1 MIPLAALIEVGLGI
15 YLPVIRRHPDSYLH
29 RDGGRSMKRKFN
41 LLIGGAVVA
50 LMSACTVGEGSPR
63 GTGEYGEAG
72 MAPMFEVD
80 PLWPQP
86 LPNHWLVGPMIGV
99 TVDSRDHIWIVHR
112 NTENQFVLNTEI
124 GIVSGVAECCQPGPP
139 VMEFDQEG
147 NLISSFGGPSPTG
160 EYDWPTSNHG
170 LAIDNMGNLWIG
182 GNGGTDKHILQFA
195 TDGTF
200 LKQIGDPNARDGR
213 NSLDMANFGQVAKI
227 SNHAA
232 TNELFVADGYQNKRV
247 VVLDA
252 TTGEF
257 KRFWGAYGNVPD
269 DEEYGTMDRWIAGGT
284 PPPQFQGPVHCA
296 EPSTDGL
303 VYVCDRGADR
313 VQVFQLDGTFVEE
326 VQISPNTRSQGSTWD
341 IAFSPDEAQTYIYL
355 ADGQN
360 MKVYIILRET
370 MEVLTSFGDGGRQPG
385 LFFAVHSIA
394 TDSDGNIYT
403 TETYEGSRL
412 QKFVYL
418 GIGPIPNANQGAL
431 WPGETHTYGG
441 M

>member
-1 MIPLAALIEVGLGI
+1 
-15 YLPVIRRHPDSYLH
+15 
-29 RDGGRSMKRKFN
+29 MKRTLNF
-41 LLIGGAVVA
+41 LVGVAVVA
-50 LMSACTVGEGSPR
+50 SMGACTS
-63 GTGEYGEAG
+63 GEAAFG
-72 MAPMFEVD
+72 AGGQAPMFEVD

-86 LPNHWLVGPMIGV
+86 LPNHWLVGPMIGIA
-99 TVDSRDHIWIVHR
+99 VDARDHIWVVHR
-112 NTENQFVLNTEI
+112 NTLNQFVLNTEI
-124 GIVSGVAECCQPGPP
+124 GIISEVSECCQPGPP
-139 VMEFDQEG
+139 VLEFDQEG
-147 NLISSFGGPSPTG
+147 NLISSFGGPSETG
-160 EYDWPTSNHG
+160 EYDWPESNHG
-170 LAIDNMGNLWIG
+170 LAIDNMGNIWIG
-182 GNGGTDKHILQFA
+182 GNGGNDKHVLQFA

-200 LKQIGDPNARDGR
+200 LKQIGDPDAREGR
-213 NSLDMANFGQVAKI
+213 NSLDEMNFGQVAKL
-227 SNHAA
+227 SNHPA
-232 TNELFVADGYQNKRV
+232 TNELFVADGYGNKRV
-247 VVLDA
+247 AVLDA
-252 TTGEF
+252 TTGAL
-257 KRFWGAYGNVPD
+257 KRFWGAYGEVPD
-269 DEEYGTMDRWIAGGT
+269 DEEYATMTRWSARDGTA

-313 VQVFQLDGTFVEE
+313 VQVFQLDGTFVQE
-326 VQISPNTRSQGSTWD
+326 VLIAPNTRSQGSTWD
-341 IAFSPDEAQTYIYL
+341 IAFSPDEAQTYLYL

-385 LFFAVHSIA
+385 LFFAVHSID

-418 GIGPIPNANQGAL
+418 GIGPIPSANQGAL

>member
-1 MIPLAALIEVGLGI
+1 
-15 YLPVIRRHPDSYLH
+15 
-29 RDGGRSMKRKFN
+29 MKRTLNF
-41 LLIGGAVVA
+41 LVGVAVVA
-50 LMSACTVGEGSPR
+50 SMGACTS
-63 GTGEYGEAG
+63 GEAAFG
-72 MAPMFEVD
+72 AGGQAPMFEVD

-99 TVDSRDHIWIVHR
+99 AVDARDHIWVVHR
-112 NTENQFVLNTEI
+112 NTLNQFVLNTEI
-124 GIVSGVAECCQPGPP
+124 GIISEVSECCQPGPP
-139 VMEFDQEG
+139 VLEFDQEG
-147 NLISSFGGPSPTG
+147 NLISSFGGPSETG
-160 EYDWPTSNHG
+160 EYDWPESNHG
-170 LAIDNMGNLWIG
+170 LAIDNMGNIWIG
-182 GNGGTDKHILQFA
+182 GNGGNDKHVLQFA

-200 LKQIGDPNARDGR
+200 LKQIGDPDAREGR
-213 NSLDMANFGQVAKI
+213 NSLDEMNFGQVAKL

-232 TNELFVADGYQNKRV
+232 TNELFVADGYSNRRV
-247 VVLDA
+247 AVLDA
-252 TTGEF
+252 TTGAL
-257 KRFWGAYGNVPD
+257 KRFWGAYGEVPD
-269 DEEYGTMDRWIAGGT
+269 DEEYATMTRWSARDGTP

-313 VQVFQLDGTFVEE
+313 VQVFQLDGTFVQE
-326 VQISPNTRSQGSTWD
+326 VHIAPNTRSQGSTWD
-341 IAFSPDEAQTYIYL
+341 IAFSPDEAQTYLYL

-370 MEVLTSFGDGGRQPG
+370 MEILTSFGDGGRQPG
-385 LFFAVHSIA
+385 LFFAVHSID

-418 GIGPIPNANQGAL
+418 GIGPIPSANQGAL

>member
-1 MIPLAALIEVGLGI
+1 
-15 YLPVIRRHPDSYLH
+15 
-29 RDGGRSMKRKFN
+29 MKRTLNF
-41 LLIGGAVVA
+41 LVGVAVVA
-50 LMSACTVGEGSPR
+50 SMGACTS
-63 GTGEYGEAG
+63 GEAAFG
-72 MAPMFEVD
+72 AGGQAPMFEVD

-99 TVDSRDHIWIVHR
+99 AVDARDHIWVVHR
-112 NTENQFVLNTEI
+112 NTLNQFVLNTEI
-124 GIVSGVAECCQPGPP
+124 GIISEVSECCQPGPP
-139 VMEFDQEG
+139 VLEFDQEG
-147 NLISSFGGPSPTG
+147 NLISSFGGPSETG
-160 EYDWPTSNHG
+160 EYDWPESNHG
-170 LAIDNMGNLWIG
+170 LAIDNMGNIWIG
-182 GNGGTDKHILQFA
+182 GNGGNDKHVLQFA

-200 LKQIGDPNARDGR
+200 LKQIGDPDAREGR
-213 NSLDMANFGQVAKI
+213 NSLDEMNFGQVAKL
-227 SNHAA
+227 SNHPA
-232 TNELFVADGYQNKRV
+232 TNELFVADGYGNRRV
-247 VVLDA
+247 AVLDA
-252 TTGEF
+252 TTGAL
-257 KRFWGAYGNVPD
+257 KRFWGAYGEVPD
-269 DEEYGTMDRWIAGGT
+269 DEEYATMTRWSARDGTA

-313 VQVFQLDGTFVEE
+313 VQVFQLDGTFVQE
-326 VQISPNTRSQGSTWD
+326 VHIAPNTRSQGSTWD
-341 IAFSPDEAQTYIYL
+341 IAFSPDEAQTYLYL

-370 MEVLTSFGDGGRQPG
+370 MEILTSFGDGGRQPG
-385 LFFAVHSIA
+385 LFFAVHSID

-418 GIGPIPNANQGAL
+418 GIGPIPSANQGAL

>member
-1 MIPLAALIEVGLGI
+1 
-15 YLPVIRRHPDSYLH
+15 
-29 RDGGRSMKRKFN
+29 MKRKFI
-41 LLIGGAVVA
+41 LLVGITAVV
-50 LMSACTVGEGSPR
+50 LVGACMAGDGAPGLS
-63 GTGEYGEAG
+63 GDYGEAG
-72 MAPMFEVD
+72 MAPRFEVD
-80 PLWPQP
+80 PLFPQP
-86 LPNHWLVGPMIGV
+86 LPNHWLQGPMIGV

-112 NTENQFVLNTEI
+112 NTEDQFMNQELGLVR
-124 GIVSGVAECCQPGPP
+124 GVSECCQPGPP

-147 NLISSFGGPSPTG
+147 NLISAFGGPSATG

-170 LAIDNMGNLWIG
+170 LAIDNMGNIWIG
-182 GNGGTDKHILQFA
+182 GNGGTDKHVLQFA
-195 TDGTF
+195 IDGTF
-200 LKQIGDPNARDGR
+200 LKQIGDPNARNGR
-213 NSLDMANFGQVAKI
+213 DSNDMANFGQVAKL

-232 TNELFVADGYQNKRV
+232 TNELFVADGYQNRRV

-257 KRFWGAYGNVPD
+257 KRYWGAYGNVPD
-269 DEEYGTMDRWIAGGT
+269 DEEYSSMTRWSAGGT

-296 EPSTDGL
+296 EPSLDGL

-313 VQVFQLDGTFVEE
+313 VQVFTLEGDFVQE
-326 VQISPNTRSQGSTWD
+326 VQFAPNTRSQGSTWD
-341 IAFSPDEAQTYIYL
+341 IAFSPDAAQTYLYL

-385 LFFAVHSIA
+385 LFFAVHSID

-418 GIGPIPNANQGAL
+418 GIGEIPSAEQGAL
-431 WPGETHTYGG
+431 WPGESHTYGG
-441 M
+441 DYDGM

>member
-1 MIPLAALIEVGLGI
+1 
-15 YLPVIRRHPDSYLH
+15 
-29 RDGGRSMKRKFN
+29 
-41 LLIGGAVVA
+41 
-50 LMSACTVGEGSPR
+50 
-63 GTGEYGEAG
+63 
-72 MAPMFEVD
+72 
-80 PLWPQP
+80 
-86 LPNHWLVGPMIGV
+86 
-99 TVDSRDHIWIVHR
+99 
-112 NTENQFVLNTEI
+112 
-124 GIVSGVAECCQPGPP
+124 
-139 VMEFDQEG
+139 
-147 NLISSFGGPSPTG
+147 
-160 EYDWPTSNHG
+160 
-170 LAIDNMGNLWIG
+170 
-182 GNGGTDKHILQFA
+182 
-195 TDGTF
+195 
-200 LKQIGDPNARDGR
+200 
-213 NSLDMANFGQVAKI
+213 MANFGQVAKL

-257 KRFWGAYGNVPD
+257 KRYWGAYGNVPD
-269 DEEYGTMDRWIAGGT
+269 DEEFASMTRWNQDALANGTP

-296 EPSTDGL
+296 EPSLDGL

-313 VQVFQLDGTFVEE
+313 VQVFQLDGTFVQE
-326 VQISPNTRSQGSTWD
+326 VQFAPTTGSQGSTWD
-341 IAFSPDEAQTYIYL
+341 IAFSPDAAQTYLYL

-385 LFFAVHSIA
+385 LFFAVHSID

-418 GIGPIPNANQGAL
+418 GIGAIPSANQGAL
-431 WPGETHTYGG
+431 WPGETHTFGG